1 MRILGIN
8 LTLIE
13 KRLENVGWTHTELG
27 RQVSG
32 NPDFRAN
39 YRTKLENM
47 SISLRTLIKIANA
60 LDIEPNQLF
69 KVEGLRTKGGQQTQD
84 FSCSNGNIVVNN
96 DPKVL
101 RAQLEMAMKMIESNA
116 DHIATLKEGLARWR
130 AAYDN
135 VLQEKM
141 GRNSDGREEK

>member
-13 KRLENVGWTHTELG
+13 ARLRELGWSQTELG
-27 RQVSG
+27 RRVTN
-32 NPDFRAN
+32 NPDYRGN
-39 YRTKLENM
+39 YRKNLADSTV
-47 SISLRTLIKIANA
+47 SLKTLIAIANA
-60 LDIEPNQLF
+60 LEIEPNKLF
-69 KVEGLRTKGGQQTQD
+69 NVDGLITQGGQQTQD
-84 FSCSNGNIVVNN
+84 FSNSNGNIVVNN

-135 VLQEKM
+135 VLQDKM